1 MLICLCGHVEDE
13 HGGDP
18 DCPGSSKC
26 NADGC
31 ECDLFEED
39 EDVEVDEED
48 N

>member
-18 DCPGSSKC
+18 DYPDNSKC

-31 ECDLFEED
+31 ECDFFEED
-39 EDVEVDEED
+39 EDAEVDEED